1 MADTI
6 NPTPTPSI
14 RRLDRQLR
22 VDFATDVR
30 VSGGGKRKREPTRS
44 VYEEAAANMAKDTQ
58 KKKALKKQAGRAA
71 KRIRRKQ
78 PRPSSTKKPTM
89 QSEDQHQRMLLA
101 AASLAQMSRT
111 GKSAVVVHDAPVMAS
126 EKTAGFITKAHS
138 DALLAAKDQAIRA
151 ADAALAAREEL
162 VRVQAT
168 LIAIMQRN
176 AAAATLA

>member
-1 MADTI
+1 MKKSNTEEHPA
-6 NPTPTPSI
+6 PTPSI
-14 RRLDRQLR
+14 RRLNRQLR

-30 VSGGGKRKREPTRS
+30 VSVGKRKREPTRS

-58 KKKALKKQAGRAA
+58 KQALKKQARQTQ

-78 PRPSSTKKPTM
+78 QRPSSTKSTL
-89 QSEDQHQRMLLA
+89 QSEDQHQLMLHA

-111 GKSAVVVHDAPVMAS
+111 GKPAVAHDKPTAS
-126 EKTAGFITKAHS
+126 EKTTDFITKAHS

-151 ADAALAAREEL
+151 ANAALAAREEL

-168 LIAIMQRN
+168 LIAIMQQN
-176 AAAATLA
+176 AAATLA